1 MCNWNGWQSTSM
13 FKLYSLGAR
22 DAHGSQLTRQHMY
35 YSSVRSTCIVWFF
48 DDMLFSLATK
58 TIVQP
63 KMRGDAEE
71 IYTQQ
76 VMWLDVRHSYGF
88 QNEKGRLCSL
98 LSEFDGLNHY
108 IFSSTGHVHRFTYS
122 AWQQFPVSSPFNSKF
137 KKESAL
143 YMSLPQVAIH
153 VDILRINVFWYS
165 TG

>member
-1 MCNWNGWQSTSM
+1 MHGMHMGHNSQGSICIILVFVLHASFGSLMICCSLSLQKQLYNRNWEEM
-13 FKLYSLGAR
+13 
-22 DAHGSQLTRQHMY
+22 
-35 YSSVRSTCIVWFF
+35 
-48 DDMLFSLATK
+48 TK
-58 TIVQP
+58 KYI
-63 KMRGDAEE
+63 
-71 IYTQQ
+71 QQ
-76 VMWLDVRHSYGF
+76 VIWLDVRLNYGF

-108 IFSSTGHVHRFTYS
+108 IFSFTGHVHRFTYS

-137 KKESAL
+137 TKESAL